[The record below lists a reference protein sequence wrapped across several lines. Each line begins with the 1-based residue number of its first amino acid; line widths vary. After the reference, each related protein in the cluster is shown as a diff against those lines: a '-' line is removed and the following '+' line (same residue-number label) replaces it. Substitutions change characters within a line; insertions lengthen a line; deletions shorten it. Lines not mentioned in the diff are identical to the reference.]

1 MVIGWYDLKTFPR
14 YCNKDKPI
22 IFCMS
27 KEKILLTSLTKF
39 YSIPENADTLKSLLN
54 KDNGIS
60 LRNIEWFVTN
70 HSKNKKTT
78 YKTSDGKDF
87 VVHMA
92 YKSSLDGY
100 SKKLFDPF
108 CRTERICFRD
118 MTTTVAQLNFIKW
131 CIEND
136 ILQYI
141 QNNKGNIFKKTT
153 ELPVHSQ

>member
-1 MVIGWYDLKTFPR
+1 
-14 YCNKDKPI
+14 
-22 IFCMS
+22 MS
-27 KEKILLTSLTKF
+27 KEKILLASLTKF
-39 YSIPENADTLKSLLN
+39 YSAAENADTLKSLLN

-70 HSKNKKTT
+70 HSKTKKTT
-78 YKTSDGKDF
+78 YKTSDGRDF

-108 CRTERICFRD
+108 CRTERISFRN

-141 QNNKGNIFKKTT
+141 HNNKSKIFKKTT
-153 ELPVHSQ
+153 ESPVHSQ

>member
-1 MVIGWYDLKTFPR
+1 
-14 YCNKDKPI
+14 
-22 IFCMS
+22 MS
-27 KEKILLTSLTKF
+27 KEAILLQSLTKF
-39 YSIPENADTLKSLLN
+39 YANENNVNTLKSLLN
-54 KDNGIS
+54 KDGGIS

-70 HSKNKKTT
+70 HSRKNKTCYTT
-78 YKTSDGKDF
+78 HDGKQF

-108 CRTERICFRD
+108 CRTERINFNN

-136 ILQYI
+136 IINYV
-141 QNNKGNIFKKTT
+141 KDFKQTKLKPD
-153 ELPVHSQ
+153 LPQS